1 MDTNDKASVKKKKAK
16 KSKMAKVSSS
26 DADAIS
32 SSPPTLGF
40 SSESTNSIIASEM
53 GFSNDEVEVGGKG
66 KKQTKNK
73 SQ

>member
-40 SSESTNSIIASEM
+40 SSESTNFIIASEM